1 MNSKETGDSRLVIVS
16 NRLPVVM
23 KKVGKNTYKFKPA
36 AGGLVTA
43 MNPILK
49 KRGGVWIGWAG
60 DYKEENINTKELLK
74 NRRKEAGYDIIPI
87 ELSIT
92 NYNLY
97 YEGYSNEVLWPLFHN
112 FSTYCVFKPEFY
124 KAYSEVNKK
133 FADTVFEN
141 LNKSDFVWIHDYHL
155 IKVAGYLR
163 EMGVTNRIA
172 YFLHIPFPPL
182 ETFMR
187 MPHKQVLLDALLEYD
202 LVGFQTEQD
211 KKNFIDVVYKLTDL
225 KHSEVESGT
234 ICKITVG
241 SREVNVG
248 SFAISIDYD
257 EFSEG
262 TKKKKVLRKS
272 KELKEI
278 YPDQLLMLGIDRLD
292 YTKGIPQKLKAY
304 RMLLEENPQLRGR
317 IKLIQIL
324 VPSREDVEQYAEL
337 KSEIERLVGQING
350 SFSQPGWIPVQYRH
364 GALKREE
371 ILTYY
376 RTCEVALVT
385 PLKDGMNLVAKEYC
399 ACRNNESGVLIL
411 SEFAGA
417 MQQLKCGALVVNPF
431 DIESLVLAMKR
442 AISMS
447 KEEQKERILKLQQNI
462 RSYDIYWWVDFFLD
476 AARKTQL

>member
-23 KKVGKNTYKFKPA
+23 EKVEKKKYKFKPA
-36 AGGLVTA
+36 TGGLVTA

-60 DYKEENINTKELLK
+60 DYKEEDINTKELLK
-74 NRRKEAGYDIIPI
+74 NKTKEAGYDLIPV
-87 ELSIT
+87 ELSIV

-112 FSTYCVFKPEFY
+112 FSTYCVFKPKFY
-124 KAYSEVNKK
+124 TAYNEVNKK
-133 FADTVFEN
+133 FADAVFEN

-163 EMGVTNRIA
+163 EMGATNRIA

-187 MPHKQVLLDALLEYD
+187 IPNRQELLDALLEYD
-202 LVGFQTEQD
+202 LIGFQTEQD

-225 KHSEVESGT
+225 KQTEAGSGS
-234 ICKITVG
+234 ICKITVD
-241 SREVNVG
+241 SREVTVG

-262 TKKKKVLRKS
+262 AKRKKVLKKS
-272 KELKEI
+272 KSLKEA
-278 YPDQLLMLGIDRLD
+278 YLDQLLMLGIDRLD

-304 RMLLEENPQLRGR
+304 RMLLEENPELMGR
-317 IKLIQIL
+317 VKLIQIL
-324 VPSREDVEQYAEL
+324 VPSREDIAQYADL

-350 SFSQPGWIPVQYRH
+350 SFSQPGWIPVQYLY
-364 GALKREE
+364 GTLSREK
-371 ILTYY
+371 LLAYY
-376 RTCEVALVT
+376 QACEVALVT

-399 ACRNNESGVLIL
+399 ASRNDESGVLIL

-417 MQQLKCGALVVNPF
+417 MHQLKCGALLVNPF
-431 DIESLVLAMKR
+431 DIKSLVSTMKR
-442 AISMS
+442 AVSMS
-447 KEEQKERILKLQQNI
+447 KEEQKERMLKLRQNI
-462 RSYDIYWWVDFFLD
+462 RSYDINWWVDSFLG
-476 AARKTQL
+476 AARHTL